1 MRLGVF
7 GGTFDPVHN
16 GHVLPVE
23 AAAMK
28 FQLSRV
34 LYLPARLSP
43 HKQSVPTDA
52 RHRVAMLALA
62 LAGRPDWSID
72 LEELDREPPSFT
84 VDTLR
89 SIRARHPEEELW
101 LLMGTDTLAG
111 FARWRDPSE
120 ILRLARVA
128 AFLREPFAGDGVRI
142 PNVPG
147 LADRLTVFDAGSVK
161 ISATDIRNDLAHGR
175 NVAGKVPAAVAE
187 YITKHGLYS
196 SNPGT
201 ARHSPEGGRPL

>member
-1 MRLGVF
+1 MRIGVF
-7 GGTFDPVHN
+7 GGTFDPVHE
-16 GHVLPVE
+16 GHVRPVE

-28 FQLSRV
+28 FQLRRV

-43 HKQSVPTDA
+43 HKQSTPTDA

-72 LEELDREPPSFT
+72 LEELDREPPSYT

-89 SIRARHPEEELW
+89 AIAARHPGVELW

-111 FARWRDPSE
+111 FARWKDIPE
-120 ILRLARVA
+120 ILRLSRIA
-128 AFLREPFAGDGVRI
+128 AFLREPFAGNGLRVPD
-142 PNVPG
+142 VPG

-161 ISATDIRNDLAHGR
+161 ISATAIRDDLAAGR
-175 NVAGKVPAAVAE
+175 SIAGKVPGPVAE
-187 YITKHGLYS
+187 YITKHGLY
-196 SNPGT
+196 NPGT
-201 ARHSPEGGRPL
+201 PQT